1 MNILTAYSVT
11 VSDCKSSKKSV
22 YRLLTIDSPNRHWYA
37 VVSLDIPIKPPRQL
51 RSVPLA
57 APAQHI
63 AERLLSET
71 STSWRASVPT
81 PGLQPIARRSDFS
94 HFLAIILHLDLKV
107 DFGLS
112 IDKGRHCAAA
122 SSLHSRPAQFAKV
135 CRGHFQL
142 LKQRNEVF
150 AELVLPEDFPERQ
163 WPQSQAL

>member
-1 MNILTAYSVT
+1 M
-11 VSDCKSSKKSV
+11 
-22 YRLLTIDSPNRHWYA
+22 
-37 VVSLDIPIKPPRQL
+37 
-51 RSVPLA
+51 PLA

-107 DFGLS
+107 DFELS

-150 AELVLPEDFPERQ
+150 AELVLPRRFSRASVAAIASAVIYSADKVPFDLADGLLCSR
-163 WPQSQAL
+163 L